1 MNRPTRQLTHL
12 DQKLAEKA
20 SRRGDKRKAGKK
32 EKRWQN
38 SASKFRPL
46 VEGGAPSEG

>member
-12 DQKLAEKA
+12 DKKLAEKA

-32 EKRWQN
+32 EKRWTN
-38 SASKFRPL
+38 SAAKYRPL
-46 VEGGAPSEG
+46 VEGSASSEG